1 MTGDRN
7 PQLNFH
13 DVIILGAG
21 AAGLMCAAIAGQRG
35 HQVLILEQARHP
47 GEKIRISGGGRCN
60 FTNLHTSPANFL
72 SDNPHFCNSALS
84 GYTQRDFI
92 ALVESYGI
100 AWHEKTRGQL
110 FCDGSSRQ
118 IVDML
123 LEECRKAHAQ
133 LRLGGRISAVSKSEN
148 GFAVVTDQ
156 GEFRCRS
163 LVVATGGPSI
173 PKMGSSGLG
182 YKIAEQF
189 GLKIVT
195 PRPALV
201 PLTFDAALLAQ
212 FKDLS
217 GVSVDSVV
225 SCEKIRFDEALLFTH
240 RGLSGPAILQISSYW
255 REGLDLIIDMA
266 PEIDVLAGLKRL
278 RGDHPRQEMATA
290 LADFAPKRLARTIA
304 DVIGGPERIAD
315 FSDRLLGNAAAAV
328 KRWRVRPNGTEGYR
342 TAEVTLGGVDT
353 SGLSS
358 KTFESRSVPG
368 LYFIGEVVDVTGH
381 LGGFNFQWA
390 WSSGYAAGRHIQG

>member
-1 MTGDRN
+1 MIRERN
-7 PQLNFH
+7 PPPNGY

-21 AAGLMCAAIAGQRG
+21 AAGLMCAAVAGQRG
-35 HQVLILEQARHP
+35 HQVLLLEQARDP

-72 SDNPHFCNSALS
+72 SDNPRFCHSALS

-92 ALVESYGI
+92 ALVETYGI

-118 IVDML
+118 IIDML
-123 LEECRKAHAQ
+123 LEECRKARAQ
-133 LRLGGRISAVSKSEN
+133 LRLGVRVSAVAKGEN
-148 GFAVVTDQ
+148 GFVVVSDQ
-156 GEFRCRS
+156 GEFRTRS

-173 PKMGSSGLG
+173 PKMGSSGFG

-201 PLTFDAALLAQ
+201 PLTFDAALLAK
-212 FKDLS
+212 FGDLS
-217 GVSVDSVV
+217 GVSVDAVV
-225 SCEKIRFDEALLFTH
+225 GCGKTFFDEALLFTH
-240 RGLSGPAILQISSYW
+240 RGLSGPAILQVSSYW
-255 REGLDLIIDMA
+255 RQGHDIVVDLA
-266 PEIDVLAGLKRL
+266 PGVDVLAGLKRL

-290 LADFAPKRLARTIA
+290 LTDLLPKRLARTIA
-304 DVIGGPERIAD
+304 DTVGGPERIAD
-315 FSDRLLGNAAAAV
+315 FPDRQLANVAAAV
-328 KRWRVRPNGTEGYR
+328 KQWRVRPNGTEGYR

-390 WSSGYAAGRHIQG
+390 WSSGYAAGRHIGG